1 MGQRDVARAARRSID
16 IAHERLHA
24 GDALLVFAEGARSRT
39 AAMQQLLAGAA
50 RYVDI
55 ASVMILPVGIT
66 GTEVLFPV
74 GQEKLSPVRIEVRV
88 GRAISAD
95 ALRKR
100 AGGSRRIM
108 MDAIGL
114 LIAALLPAA
123 YRGVYADAA
132 PGLDDARRV
141 VQQP

>member
-1 MGQRDVARAARRSID
+1 
-16 IAHERLHA
+16 
-24 GDALLVFAEGARSRT
+24 
-39 AAMQQLLAGAA
+39 
-50 RYVDI
+50 
-55 ASVMILPVGIT
+55 
-66 GTEVLFPV
+66 
-74 GQEKLSPVRIEVRV
+74 VRV